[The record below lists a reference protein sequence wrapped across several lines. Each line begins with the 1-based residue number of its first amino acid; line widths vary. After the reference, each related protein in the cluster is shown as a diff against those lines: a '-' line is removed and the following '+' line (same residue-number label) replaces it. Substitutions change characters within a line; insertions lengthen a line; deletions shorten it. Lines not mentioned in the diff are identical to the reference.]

1 MKLFNRNKDSDEE
14 EAVEMVPQEQE
25 EPTKEKGRGPSVHY
39 GDEG

>member
-1 MKLFNRNKDSDEE
+1 MKLFKRNKENDEE

-25 EPTKEKGRGPSVHY
+25 EPMKEKGRAPSVHY